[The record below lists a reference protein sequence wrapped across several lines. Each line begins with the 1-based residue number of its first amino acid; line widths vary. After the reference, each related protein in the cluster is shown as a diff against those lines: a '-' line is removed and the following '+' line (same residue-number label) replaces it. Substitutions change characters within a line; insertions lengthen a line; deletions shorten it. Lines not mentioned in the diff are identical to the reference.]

1 LRYRTWT
8 LQAAKNL
15 FPGSCTQFN
24 TVKAAWDAVSVPAQP
39 SDPTCG
45 ATSGNPFSYVNLRD
59 EQLACFGI
67 SVAPNFPSNCR
78 DITDFNDQQMC
89 FGVSSRSQ
97 DPCRNIT
104 DRNLQLACFGI
115 SVAPNFPS
123 NCRDIT
129 DSDMRNFC
137 FGVASGGAM
146 SNCNLVNDSNTR
158 ALCFAMATHNSST
171 CSSITASAD
180 LLFCQAVATRSQT
193 PCLSIH

>member
-1 LRYRTWT
+1 MNRTRF
-8 LQAAKNL
+8 LLSFVLVMSSAA
-15 FPGSCTQFN
+15 GCAT
-24 TVKAAWDAVSVPAQP
+24 DALDA
-39 SDPTCG
+39 SDPG
-45 ATSGNPFSYVNLRD
+45 ATKEGVTVQAVGSPGNPFSYVSLRD

-97 DPCRNIT
+97 TPCFNIT

-137 FGVASGGAM
+137 FGVASSGAM
-146 SNCNLVNDSNTR
+146 NNCDFVNDSNTR
-158 ALCFAMATHNSST
+158 ALCFAMATHVSST
-171 CSSITASAD
+171 CSFITTTED
-180 LLFCQAVATRSQT
+180 RLFCQAVATRSQS
-193 PCLSIH
+193 PCFSIQ

>member
-1 LRYRTWT
+1 MNKMRFL
-8 LQAAKNL
+8 LPLVLVMSSAA
-15 FPGSCTQFN
+15 GCAT
-24 TVKAAWDAVSVPAQP
+24 DALDE
-39 SDPTCG
+39 SDPG
-45 ATSGNPFSYVNLRD
+45 ATKDGVTAQAVGSPGNPFSYVSLRD

-97 DPCRNIT
+97 APCFNIT

-129 DSDMRNFC
+129 DPDMQNFC
-137 FGVASGGAM
+137 FGVASNGALGNCASV
-146 SNCNLVNDSNTR
+146 SNSNTR
-158 ALCFAMATHNSST
+158 ALCFAMSTHNSST
-171 CSSITASAD
+171 CSFITTTED
-180 LLFCQAVATRSQT
+180 RLFCEAVATRSQG
-193 PCLSIH
+193 PCFSIQ